1 MKIKD
6 KNTEKMQK
14 KCKIFGKLKK
24 MSKKLKKLNFLVDNL
39 KLIWY
44 IINAHGKVGKKM
56 IFEN

>member
-24 MSKKLKKLNFLVDNL
+24 MSKKSKKTEF
-39 KLIWY
+39 
-44 IINAHGKVGKKM
+44 
-56 IFEN
+56 FS